1 MVNYSRD
8 AVLEVR
14 NYLWQKIKDEGILDP
29 NAYLTSN
36 LNTIVPIIPVQQVPE
51 MTSFFL
57 GPTSA
62 NEDNKT
68 HIVYDKIGI
77 SYEENW
83 TICCEQIVFTVYA
96 IDYDKI
102 TIMRNFMMDLFR
114 RMDDSAKE
122 INAWSSKSSE
132 FKFHSIFIAD
142 ISPTQPSEEIQG
154 FLAEEIVLEIKYSRH
169 ADINGRFV

>member
-8 AVLEVR
+8 AVLEIR
-14 NYLWQKIKDEGILDP
+14 NYLWQKIKDQNILDP

-51 MTSFFL
+51 MTNFFL

-114 RMDDSAKE
+114 RMDESAKE
-122 INAWSSKSSE
+122 INAWTGKSPE
-132 FKFHSIFIAD
+132 FKFHSIYIAD
-142 ISPTQPSEEIQG
+142 ISPTKPSEEIQG

-169 ADINGRFV
+169 ADINGRFI